1 MSFSHVPESS
11 IKSVRD
17 TGGVPQDERAVE
29 RWWKE
34 PDPGAAM
41 VAAAKRIEDSPQ
53 ERGRRRACLTFARLH
68 SGRPLASIY
77 DYGSA
82 FRTPYVVDPSGFG
95 WKLPLNVVQ
104 AVIEAICAKLAKN
117 KPRGLVL
124 TEGGDWSL
132 QRQAK
137 GLTQYLDGLN
147 RATGL
152 YKTGRQVFRDAG
164 AFGTGVFSLYED
176 KGKATVGVERT
187 IPIEMIVDDIEAARG
202 KPQTEFR
209 KVPVYR
215 GVLLDKFAKGKPEI
229 ERLIREAKGYN
240 PAGNDGRASE
250 MIPTYE
256 GWHLGDSH
264 VIGIEGGTLFKEEWE
279 FDWFP
284 RVSMHWRQPDS
295 GVWGLGA
302 AENLLGVQYEINQ
315 MLGRFQASMKL
326 AAKLW
331 VFRPPTGG
339 PQKAHMTNE
348 TMSIIDADSAPTF
361 ATPNPMPAQAY
372 QYLWDIYAKAF
383 EIEGVSQLAATGVK
397 PAGLD
402 AAVALREYNDIQAE
416 RFVLMGQDWEDVHV
430 EIAEKQIALSK
441 KMFKAGTKLTVR
453 APGAKFIKT
462 IEFEKV
468 NIEEN
473 RYTLGIFPTSSLPTT
488 PAAKMQTIKEW
499 FEAGLIPDRETALEL
514 LDFPDLQ
521 SALSL
526 ELAAIED
533 IKRVL
538 EMMVDDGKYEPPEP
552 YMALDRALKMT
563 QSAFLRARC
572 DGVPEK
578 HRDYLLRY
586 IDEIKELQ
594 DDMQPPPAPATAP
607 AAPGQPLP
615 TTAATV
621 PDAAGVPTMA
631 LPAGLAS
638 AAVPTTLPA

>member
-1 MSFSHVPESS
+1 MNVPESS
-11 IKSVRD
+11 IKSVHDR
-17 TGGVPQDERAVE
+17 GGVPIANQAMA

-34 PDPGAAM
+34 ENPGPAM
-41 VAAAKRIEDSPQ
+41 VAEAQRIEETPQ
-53 ERGRRRACLTFARLH
+53 ERGRRRASLTFARIH

-82 FRTPYVVDPSGFG
+82 FRSPYVVDPSGYG

-152 YKTGRQVFRDAG
+152 YKIGRQVFRDTG
-164 AFGTGVFSLYED
+164 TFGTGLFSLYED
-176 KGKATVGVERT
+176 KQKAMVGVDRT
-187 IPIEMIVDDIEAARG
+187 LGIEMIVDDIEASRG
-202 KPQTEFR
+202 KPQTLYR

-215 GVLLDKFAKGKPEI
+215 GILLDRFAKGNPDLEK
-229 ERLIREAKGYN
+229 LINEAKGYN
-240 PAGNDGRASE
+240 PAGNDGRMSE

-279 FDWFP
+279 YDWFP
-284 RVSMHWRQPDS
+284 HVAMHWRQPET

-315 MLGRFQASMKL
+315 MLGRFQANMKL

-331 VFRPPTGG
+331 VFRPTVGG
-339 PQKAHMTNE
+339 PQKAHLTNE
-348 TMSIIDADSAPTF
+348 AMTIVDADQPPVF

-402 AAVALREYNDIQAE
+402 AAVALREYNDIQTE
-416 RFVLMGQDWEDVHV
+416 RFVLMGQDWEDVHI
-430 EIAEKQIALSK
+430 ELAEKQIALSK
-441 KMFKAGTKLTVR
+441 KMYKAGSKIVVR
-453 APGAKFIKT
+453 APGTKFIKS

-468 NIEEN
+468 DIEEN
-473 RYTLGIFPTSSLPTT
+473 LYTVGIFPTSSLPTT

-521 SALSL
+521 AALSL

-533 IKRVL
+533 IKRCI
-538 EMMVDDGKYEPPEP
+538 ENMVDDGKYEPPEP
-552 YMALDRALKMT
+552 YMDLDRALKMT
-563 QSAFLRARC
+563 QSAFLRARN
-572 DGVPEK
+572 DGVPERR
-578 HRDYLLRY
+578 RDYLLRF
-586 IDEIKELQ
+586 IDEIRDLQ
-594 DDMQPPPAPATAP
+594 QDMQPPPAPAAAP
-607 AAPGQPLP
+607 APAPGAQPLP

-631 LPAGLAS
+631 LPDGLAS
-638 AAVPTTLPA
+638 AAVPTELPA